1 MNTEQP
7 LAIALAETL
16 ERQFPEGT
24 AHSFL
29 DGEAAAELRRLHAEN
44 EAAHRVGILQEKEL
58 MRLEAENEALR
69 EAINKFIT
77 EELTVGQRYT
87 NAGQCLLDALA
98 RASEAIGEVK

>member
-7 LAIALAETL
+7 LAITLAE
-16 ERQFPEGT
+16 R
-24 AHSFL
+24 L
-29 DGEAAAELRRLHAEN
+29 DVPPGAPLFVDAAAELRRLH
-44 EAAHRVGILQEKEL
+44 
-58 MRLEAENEALR
+58 AENEALR

-98 RASEAIGEVK
+98 RAGEVK